1 MVSVISDE
9 GLSLSWAFNEEASAI
24 CELHSPSM
32 LKGTI
37 VSCSNNYVLLP
48 YANEGYSLF
57 IQGTDMEG
65 NVAEPA
71 QLTWS
76 IGKTCTITM
85 NKFLTH
91 KHTHTHI
98 VKYNVIHTHVHTNT
112 QSTRYCAHYLGTL
125 MLGTRKSIDL
135 NPYTPTV
142 LCREL

>member
-48 YANEGYSLF
+48 YADEGYSLF

-91 KHTHTHI
+91 KHAHTHCQ
-98 VKYNVIHTHVHTNT
+98 VQCYTYT
-112 QSTRYCAHYLGTL
+112 CAHKHAEYKILCTL
-125 MLGTRKSIDL
+125 FGDTYVGHKEIH
-135 NPYTPTV
+135 
-142 LCREL
+142 